1 MDYAHFMVCCLPGFA
16 IALAVYFPLGAIR
29 RACVPPLA
37 WWLCLAAGAVPL
49 FYGLSH
55 STFPSSAA
63 RITAVGKAYDCVERE
78 IHSGYHHDTIYDF
91 HLVPEGGGPIP
102 IETEIILPNW
112 ARPAIFD
119 GRTVRVVYLDD
130 SKRILQNEA
139 IEIEILSGKHAG
151 FRDSVDAR
159 LIGAWLAIPFGA
171 AFLGFG
177 IAGLKS
183 MKKDAAI
190 SAESDDDDTP
200 SK

>member
-37 WWLCLAAGAVPL
+37 WWLCLAAGAVPF

-63 RITAVGKAYDCVERE
+63 RITAVGKAYDYVQRE
-78 IHSGYHHDTIYDF
+78 VHTGYHHDTIYGF
-91 HLVPEGGGPIP
+91 HLVPEGGAPIP
-102 IETEIILPNW
+102 IETEIILPDS

-130 SKRILQNEA
+130 SKRTLENEA

-159 LIGAWLAIPFGA
+159 LMGAWLGIPFGA
-171 AFLGFG
+171 AFVGFG